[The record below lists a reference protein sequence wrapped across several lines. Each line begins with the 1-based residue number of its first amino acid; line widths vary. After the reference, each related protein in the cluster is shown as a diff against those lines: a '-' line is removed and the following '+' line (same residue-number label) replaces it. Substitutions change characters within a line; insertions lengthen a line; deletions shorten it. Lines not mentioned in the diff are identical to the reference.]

1 MYAAADQAGYPA
13 SDVGV
18 YLQPIVQ
25 GVGYHCEFTFFYDP
39 DNCADADKVKD
50 LSASATQAM
59 MANGGF
65 FSRPYGPNTWS
76 IFNHDSASVKVL
88 NKLKKIVD
96 PNGIMNPGKIC
107 F

>member
-1 MYAAADQAGYPA
+1 
-13 SDVGV
+13 
-18 YLQPIVQ
+18 
-25 GVGYHCEFTFFYDP
+25 
-39 DNCADADKVKD
+39 
-50 LSASATQAM
+50 M